1 MCLFSCRAFS
11 TAQRLMRAST
21 SSAVSS
27 VPGLKWRI
35 TTERDDV
42 LESLFFLLRGFVNTG
57 IFFKAIMA

>member
-1 MCLFSCRAFS
+1 
-11 TAQRLMRAST
+11 MRAST

-27 VPGLKWRI
+27 VPDSKWRI